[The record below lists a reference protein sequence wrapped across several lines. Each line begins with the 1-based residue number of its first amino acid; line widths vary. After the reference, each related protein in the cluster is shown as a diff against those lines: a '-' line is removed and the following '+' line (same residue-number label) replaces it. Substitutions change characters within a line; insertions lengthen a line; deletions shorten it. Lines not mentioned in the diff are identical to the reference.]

1 MELMARIEVIDQTLR
16 DGQQSYW
23 GMRMQ
28 AGQVLPV
35 ADAID
40 SAGYRVVD
48 LTGSSIFEVMVRFR
62 EENPWK
68 GLDALRAALPNSTL
82 RAGTRTNGIVGM
94 NVTPD
99 SIVELWIRT
108 LAKHGVESL
117 WIFDCLH
124 DAENMIRVA
133 KVARDAGLAPSP
145 QLNFSESPVHK
156 DTYYADVIERMI
168 VGGAAETIILGD
180 EAGVLGPE
188 RARRWIAMAQ
198 ERAAAGDTPL
208 EMHFHNR
215 TAMANL
221 NHIIG
226 VEEGV
231 RIVHSAISTLA
242 NGVSMPSTE
251 VTVENLRR
259 LGHEVAVDDSRFAE
273 VAEHFGGLA
282 DDEGFARGAP
292 VEYQVAAIQQQFPGG
307 MMGTLREQLKQVGMS
322 ERLPEVLE
330 EAIVVRSELGWPIMA
345 TPFSQLVGIQAL
357 LNVVQGERYATIPD
371 ENLMYLAGWY
381 GTPPGEVDQEVLDR
395 AAATARGKEM
405 LAAGHAPQPSL
416 ADIRKE
422 YGENLS
428 DEELLLRY
436 LIPGPDVDRVYEAD
450 NPIAPIRPRG
460 GPEGLPWLKDLLRN
474 SEARAVSAS
483 RGGVSVSLRK

>member
-1 MELMARIEVIDQTLR
+1 MARVEIIDQSLR

-23 GMRMQ
+23 GMRMR
-28 AGQVLPV
+28 AGQILPV
-35 ADAID
+35 AAAID

-62 EENPWK
+62 QENPWK
-68 GLDALRAALPNSTL
+68 GLDAIRAALPNSTL

-108 LAKHGVESL
+108 LAKHGIESL

-133 KVARDAGLAPSP
+133 KIARDAGMAPSP
-145 QLNFSESPVHK
+145 QLNFSESPVHT
-156 DTYYADVIERMI
+156 DEYYADVISRMI
-168 VGGAAETIILGD
+168 AGDAAETILLGD

-188 RARRWIAMAQ
+188 RARHWIRLAQ
-198 ERAAAGDTPL
+198 ERAAAGGTPL

-231 RIVHSAISTLA
+231 AIVHSAISTLA

-251 VTVENLRR
+251 VTVDNLRR

-292 VEYQVAAIQQQFPGG
+292 VEYSVAAIQQQFPGG
-307 MMGTLREQLKQVGMS
+307 MMGTLREQLKQVGMQD
-322 ERLPEVLE
+322 RLPAVLE
-330 EAIVVRSELGWPIMA
+330 EAIRVRSEMGWPIMA

-357 LNVVQGERYATIPD
+357 LNVVQGGERYATIPD

-381 GTPPGEVDQEVLDR
+381 GTPPGEVDPELLER
-395 AAATARGKEM
+395 AAATDRGRRM
-405 LAAGHAPQPSL
+405 MDAGHAPQPTL
-416 ADIRKE
+416 KQIRAE

-436 LIPGPDVDRVYEAD
+436 LIPGEDVEIMYRAD
-450 NPIAPIRPRG
+450 NPIEPILPLG
-460 GPEGLPWLKDLLRN
+460 GPEGLPWLKDLLRA
-474 SEARAVSAS
+474 SEARGVSAT
-483 RGGVSVSLRK
+483 RGGVSVTLRR

>member
-1 MELMARIEVIDQTLR
+1 MARIEIVDQSLR

-28 AGQVLPV
+28 AGQILPV
-35 ADAID
+35 AEAID
-40 SAGYRVVD
+40 SAGYRIVD
-48 LTGSSIFEVMVRFR
+48 LTGSSIFEVMVRYR
-62 EENPWK
+62 QENPWN
-68 GLDALRAALPNSTL
+68 GLDAIRAALPNSTL

-108 LAKHGVESL
+108 LAKHGIESL

-124 DAENMIRVA
+124 DVENMIRVA
-133 KVARDAGLAPSP
+133 RIARDAGLKPSP
-145 QLNFSESPVHK
+145 QINFSESPVHT
-156 DTYYADVIERMI
+156 DTYYGDVVERM
-168 VGGAAETIILGD
+168 VAGAAAETILLGD

-188 RARRWIAMAQ
+188 RARRWIRLMREHAH
-198 ERAAAGDTPL
+198 DTPL
-208 EMHFHNR
+208 ELHFHNR

-231 RIVHSAISTLA
+231 GIVHSAVSTLA

-251 VTVENLRR
+251 VTVDNMRR
-259 LGHEVAVDDSRFAE
+259 LGHEVAIDDSRLAE
-273 VAEHFGGLA
+273 VAAHFGALA
-282 DDEGFARGAP
+282 DEEGFARGAP
-292 VEYQVAAIQQQFPGG
+292 VEYQVANIQQQFPGG

-330 EAIVVRSELGWPIMA
+330 EAIRVRSEMGWPIMA

-371 ENLMYLAGWY
+371 ENLMYVAGWY
-381 GTPPGEVDQEVLDR
+381 GTPPGEVDAELRER
-395 AAATARGKEM
+395 AAATARGKQMMEV
-405 LAAGHAPQPSL
+405 GHAPQPSL
-416 ADIRKE
+416 KEIRAE

-436 LIPGPDVDRVYEAD
+436 LIPGNDVEAMYAAD
-450 NPIAPIRPRG
+450 NPIEPIRPIG
-460 GPEGLPWLKDLLRN
+460 GPEGLPWLRDLLAN
-474 SEARAVSAS
+474 SEARGLSAS
-483 RGGVSVSLRK
+483 RGGVSVTLRR

>member
-1 MELMARIEVIDQTLR
+1 MARVEIVDQSLR

-28 AGQVLPV
+28 AGQMLPV

-68 GLDALRAALPNSTL
+68 GLDAIRASLPNSTL

-108 LAKHGVESL
+108 LAKHGIESL

-133 KVARDAGLAPSP
+133 KIARDAGLAPSP
-145 QLNFSESPVHK
+145 QLNFSESPVHT
-156 DTYYADVIERMI
+156 DDYYADVISRMI
-168 VGGAAETIILGD
+168 AGDAAETIILGD

-188 RARRWIAMAQ
+188 RARGWIRLCQ
-198 ERAAAGDTPL
+198 ERASAGETPL

-226 VEEGV
+226 VEQGV
-231 RIVHSAISTLA
+231 RIAHSAISTLA

-251 VTVENLRR
+251 VTVDNLRR
-259 LGHEVAVDDSRFAE
+259 LGHEVPVDDSRFAE
-273 VAEHFGGLA
+273 VAEHFGALA
-282 DDEGFARGAP
+282 DDQGFARGAP
-292 VEYQVAAIQQQFPGG
+292 VEYSVAAIQQQFPGG
-307 MMGTLREQLKQVGMS
+307 MMGTLREQLKQVAM
-322 ERLPEVLE
+322 EDRLPAVLE
-330 EAIVVRSELGWPIMA
+330 EAIVVREEMGWPIMA

-371 ENLMYLAGWY
+371 ENMMYLAGWY
-381 GTPPGEVDQEVLDR
+381 GTPPGAVDQEVLDR
-395 AAATARGKEM
+395 VAASERGREI
-405 LAAGHAPQPSL
+405 LGAGGAPQPEL
-416 ADIRKE
+416 ADIRRE
-422 YGENLS
+422 YGEGLS

-436 LIPGPDVDRVYEAD
+436 LIPGHDVDKMYAAD
-450 NPIAPIRPRG
+450 NPIAPIHPLG
-460 GPEGLPWLKDLLRN
+460 GAAGMAWIKDLIADGRT
-474 SEARAVSAS
+474 RGVRVS
-483 RGGVSVSLRK
+483 RGPVGVTLRR

>member
-1 MELMARIEVIDQTLR
+1 MARIEIVDQTLR

-35 ADAID
+35 AEAID

-68 GLDALRAALPNSTL
+68 GLDAIRAALPNSTL

-108 LAKHGVESL
+108 LAKHGIESL

-124 DAENMIRVA
+124 DAENMVRVA
-133 KVARDAGLAPSP
+133 KIAREAGAAPSP
-145 QLNFSESPVHK
+145 QLNFSESPVHT
-156 DTYYADVIERMI
+156 DTYYADVIDRMI
-168 VGGAAETIILGD
+168 AGDAAETIILGD

-188 RARRWIAMAQ
+188 RARRWIRQSQ
-198 ERAAAGDTPL
+198 ERATAGETPL

-231 RIVHSAISTLA
+231 TILHSAISTLA

-251 VTVENLRR
+251 VTVDNMRR
-259 LGHEVAVDDSRFAE
+259 LGHEVAVDERRFAE

-282 DDEGFARGAP
+282 DDQGFQRGAP
-292 VEYQVAAIQQQFPGG
+292 VEYQVANVQQQFPGG

-322 ERLPEVLE
+322 DRLPAVLE
-330 EAIVVRSELGWPIMA
+330 EAIRVREEMGWPIMA

-357 LNVVQGERYATIPD
+357 LNVVGGERYATIPE

-381 GTPPGEVDQEVLDR
+381 GKPPGEVDPEVLDK

-405 LAAGHAPQPSL
+405 MEAGHAPQPSL
-416 ADIRKE
+416 KEIRAE

-436 LIPGPDVDRVYEAD
+436 LIPGEDVENMYRAD
-450 NPIAPIRPRG
+450 NPIEPIRPLG
-460 GPEGLPWLKDLLRN
+460 APGGLPWLRDLLSN
-474 SEARAVSAS
+474 SEARGLSAS
-483 RGGVSVSLRK
+483 RGGVSVTLRR

>member
-1 MELMARIEVIDQTLR
+1 MARIEIIDQTLR

-28 AGQVLPV
+28 AGQMLPV

-62 EENPWK
+62 QENPWQ
-68 GLDALRAALPNSTL
+68 GLDAIRAALPSSTL

-108 LAKHGVESL
+108 LAKHGIESL

-124 DAENMIRVA
+124 DAENMVRVA
-133 KVARDAGLAPSP
+133 KIARDAGLAPSP
-145 QLNFSESPVHK
+145 QLNFSQSPVHT
-156 DTYYADVIERMI
+156 DSYYADVIDRMI
-168 VGGAAETIILGD
+168 AGGAAETIILGD

-188 RARRWIAMAQ
+188 RARQWIRQSQ
-198 ERAAAGDTPL
+198 ERAAAGGTPL

-226 VEEGV
+226 VEQGV
-231 RIVHSAISTLA
+231 TILHSAISTLA

-251 VTVENLRR
+251 VTVDNMRR
-259 LGHEVAVDDSRFAE
+259 LGHEVAVDDRRFAE

-282 DDEGFARGAP
+282 DDQGFQRGAP
-292 VEYQVAAIQQQFPGG
+292 VEYQVANVQQQFPGG
-307 MMGTLREQLKQVGMS
+307 MMGTLREQLKQVNMS

-330 EAIVVRSELGWPIMA
+330 EAIRVREEMGWPIMA

-357 LNVVQGERYATIPD
+357 LNVVQGERYATIPE

-381 GTPPGEVDQEVLDR
+381 GTPPGEVDPEVLEK

-405 LAAGHAPQPSL
+405 MDVGHAPQPEL
-416 ADIRKE
+416 KDIRSE

-436 LIPGPDVDRVYEAD
+436 LIPGEDVETMYEAD
-450 NPIAPIRPRG
+450 NPIVPIRPLG
-460 GPEGLPWLKDLLRN
+460 GPGGLPWLKDLLRN
-474 SEARAVSAS
+474 SEARGVSAT
-483 RGGVSVSLRK
+483 RGGVSVTLRR

>member
-1 MELMARIEVIDQTLR
+1 MARIEIVDQTLR

-23 GMRMQ
+23 GMRMR
-28 AGQVLPV
+28 AGQILPV

-48 LTGSSIFEVMVRFR
+48 LTGSSIFEVLVRFR
-62 EENPWK
+62 QENPWK
-68 GLDALRAALPNSTL
+68 GLDAIRAALPNSTL

-108 LAKHGVESL
+108 LAKHGIESL

-124 DAENMIRVA
+124 DAENMVRVA
-133 KVARDAGLAPSP
+133 RIARDAGMAPSP
-145 QLNFSESPVHK
+145 QLNFSESPVHT
-156 DTYYADVIERMI
+156 DDYYADVISRMI
-168 VGGAAETIILGD
+168 AGEAAETILLGD

-188 RARRWIAMAQ
+188 RARRWIRLAQ
-198 ERAAAGDTPL
+198 ERAAAGGVPL

-231 RIVHSAISTLA
+231 RIVHSAISTVA

-251 VTVENLRR
+251 VTVDNLRR

-273 VAEHFGGLA
+273 VAEHLAGLA
-282 DDEGFARGAP
+282 DDEGFAHGAP
-292 VEYQVAAIQQQFPGG
+292 VEYSVAAIQQQFPGG
-307 MMGTLREQLKQVGMS
+307 MMGTLREQLKQVNMT

-330 EAIVVRSELGWPIMA
+330 EAIRVREEMGWPIMA

-371 ENLMYLAGWY
+371 ENLMYVAGWY
-381 GTPPGEVDQEVLDR
+381 GKPPGEVDPELLER
-395 AAATARGKEM
+395 AASTERGKQM
-405 LAAGHAPQPSL
+405 MDAGHAPQPSL
-416 ADIRKE
+416 KEIRAE
-422 YGENLS
+422 YGESLS

-436 LIPGPDVDRVYEAD
+436 LIPGNDVDEMYRAD
-450 NPIAPIRPRG
+450 NPIEPIRPLG
-460 GPEGLPWLKDLLRN
+460 TPGGLPWLRDLLRN
-474 SEARAVSAS
+474 REARGLSAT
-483 RGGVSVSLRK
+483 RAGVSVTLRR

>member
-1 MELMARIEVIDQTLR
+1 MARIEIVDQTLR

-23 GMRMQ
+23 GMRMRP
-28 AGQVLPV
+28 GQVLPV
-35 ADAID
+35 AEAID
-40 SAGYRVVD
+40 SAGYRIVD
-48 LTGSSIFEVMVRFR
+48 LTGSSMFEVLIRFR

-68 GLDALRAALPNSTL
+68 GLDAVHAALPNSTL

-108 LAKHGVESL
+108 LAKHGIESL

-133 KVARDAGLAPSP
+133 KIARDAGVAPSP
-145 QLNFSESPVHK
+145 QLNFSESPVHT
-156 DTYYADVIERMI
+156 DAYYADVISRM
-168 VGGAAETIILGD
+168 VAGGAAETIILGD

-188 RARRWIAMAQ
+188 RARRWIRLMQ
-198 ERAAAGDTPL
+198 ETAAAGGVPL
-208 EMHFHNR
+208 ELHFHNR

-231 RIVHSAISTLA
+231 SIVHSAVSTLA

-251 VTVENLRR
+251 VTVDNLRR
-259 LGHEVAVDDSRFAE
+259 LGHEVAIDDSRLAE
-273 VAEHFGGLA
+273 VAEHFGALA
-282 DDEGFARGAP
+282 DEEGFERGAP
-292 VEYQVAAIQQQFPGG
+292 VEYAVANIQQQFPGG

-322 ERLPEVLE
+322 ERLPAVLE
-330 EAIVVRSELGWPIMA
+330 EAIRVRAEMGWPIMA

-357 LNVVQGERYATIPD
+357 LNVVQGERYATIPE

-381 GTPPGEVDQEVLDR
+381 GTPPGEVDPELLDR
-395 AAATARGKEM
+395 AASTDRGKRM
-405 LAAGHAPQPSL
+405 MDAGHAPQPSL
-416 ADIRKE
+416 KEIRKE
-422 YGENLS
+422 YGESLS

-436 LIPGPDVDRVYEAD
+436 LIPGNDVEAMYAADR
-450 NPIAPIRPRG
+450 PIEPIRPIG
-460 GPEGLPWLKDLLRN
+460 APGGLPWLRDLLM
-474 SEARAVSAS
+474 SSQARGLSAT
-483 RGGVSVSLRK
+483 RGGVSVTLRR

>member
-1 MELMARIEVIDQTLR
+1 MARVEIVDQSLR

-23 GMRMQ
+23 GMRMR
-28 AGQVLPV
+28 AGQILPV
-35 ADAID
+35 AEAID

-62 EENPWK
+62 QENPWK
-68 GLDALRAALPNSTL
+68 GLDAIRAALPNSTL

-108 LAKHGVESL
+108 LAKHGIESL

-124 DAENMIRVA
+124 DAENMVRVA
-133 KVARDAGLAPSP
+133 KIARDAGLAPSP
-145 QLNFSESPVHK
+145 QLNFSESPVHT
-156 DTYYADVIERMI
+156 DEYYADVISRM
-168 VGGAAETIILGD
+168 VAGGAAETILLGD

-188 RARRWIAMAQ
+188 RARRWIRLMR
-198 ERAAAGDTPL
+198 ERAGELPL
-208 EMHFHNR
+208 ELHFHNR

-231 RIVHSAISTLA
+231 SIVHSAVSTLA

-251 VTVENLRR
+251 VTIDNMRR
-259 LGHEVAVDDSRFAE
+259 LGHEVAVDDSRIAE
-273 VAEHFGGLA
+273 VAEHFGALA
-282 DDEGFARGAP
+282 DDEGFSRGAP
-292 VEYQVAAIQQQFPGG
+292 VEYQVANIQQQFPGG
-307 MMGTLREQLKQVGMS
+307 MMGTLREQLKQVGMT

-330 EAIVVRSELGWPIMA
+330 EAIRVRSEMGWPIMA

-371 ENLMYLAGWY
+371 ENLMYVAGWY
-381 GTPPGEVDQEVLDR
+381 GTPPGEVDAELTER
-395 AAATARGKEM
+395 AAATERGRQMMEV
-405 LAAGHAPQPSL
+405 GHAPQPSL
-416 ADIRKE
+416 KEIRAS
-422 YGENLS
+422 YGESLS

-436 LIPGPDVDRVYEAD
+436 LIPGNDVDAMYAAD
-450 NPIAPIRPRG
+450 RPIEPVLPIG
-460 GPEGLPWLKDLLRN
+460 GPDGMPWLRDLLAN
-474 SEARAVSAS
+474 SEARGISAS
-483 RGGVSVSLRK
+483 RGGVGVTLRR

>member
-1 MELMARIEVIDQTLR
+1 MARIEIVDQSLR

-23 GMRMQ
+23 GMRMR
-28 AGQVLPV
+28 AGHILPV
-35 ADAID
+35 AAAID

-48 LTGSSIFEVMVRFR
+48 LTGSSIFEVLVRFR
-62 EENPWK
+62 QDDPWK
-68 GLDALRAALPNSTL
+68 GLDAIRAALPHSKL

-108 LAKHGVESL
+108 LAKHGIESL

-124 DAENMIRVA
+124 DAENMVRVA
-133 KVARDAGLAPSP
+133 KIARDAGLEPSP
-145 QLNFSESPVHK
+145 QLNFSESPVHT
-156 DTYYADVIERMI
+156 DEYYADVISRMI
-168 VGGAAETIILGD
+168 AGAAAETILLGD

-188 RARRWIAMAQ
+188 RARRWIRLCQ
-198 ERAAAGDTPL
+198 ERAAAAGVPL
-208 EMHFHNR
+208 ELHFHNR

-231 RIVHSAISTLA
+231 SIVHSAVSTLA

-251 VTVENLRR
+251 VTIDNMRR
-259 LGHEVAVDDSRFAE
+259 LGHEVAVDDSRIAE
-273 VAEHFGGLA
+273 VAEHFGALA
-282 DDEGFARGAP
+282 DDEGFTRGAP
-292 VEYQVAAIQQQFPGG
+292 VEYQVANIQQQFPGG
-307 MMGTLREQLKQVGMS
+307 MMGTLREQLKQVGMT

-330 EAIVVRSELGWPIMA
+330 EAIRVRAEMGWPIMA

-371 ENLMYLAGWY
+371 ENLMYIAGWY
-381 GTPPGEVDQEVLDR
+381 GTPPGEVDPELMER
-395 AAATARGKEM
+395 AAATERGRQMIE
-405 LAAGHAPQPSL
+405 AGHAPQPTL
-416 ADIRKE
+416 KEIRKE
-422 YGENLS
+422 YGESLS

-436 LIPGPDVDRVYEAD
+436 LIPGNDVDAMYAAKQ
-450 NPIAPIRPRG
+450 PIEPILPLG
-460 GPEGLPWLKDLLRN
+460 GPAGMPWIRDLLAA
-474 SEARAVSAS
+474 SEARALSAT
-483 RGGVSVSLRK
+483 RGGVSVSLRR

>member
-1 MELMARIEVIDQTLR
+1 MARIEVIDQSLR

-23 GMRMQ
+23 GMRMR
-28 AGQVLPV
+28 AGQILPV
-35 ADAID
+35 APAID
-40 SAGYRVVD
+40 AAGYRVVD

-68 GLDALRAALPNSTL
+68 GLDAIRAAFPTATL

-99 SIVELWIRT
+99 SIVELWVRT
-108 LAKHGVESL
+108 LAKHGIGSL

-133 KVARDAGLAPSP
+133 KIARDAGMDPSP
-145 QLNFSESPVHK
+145 QLNFSESPVHT
-156 DTYYADVIERMI
+156 DDYYADVIDRMI
-168 VGGAAETIILGD
+168 AGGAAHTIILGD

-188 RARRWIAMAQ
+188 RARRWIRQSQ
-198 ERAAAGDTPL
+198 ERASAGNALL

-231 RIVHSAISTLA
+231 HIVHSAISTLA

-251 VTVENLRR
+251 VTVDNLRR

-273 VAEHFGGLA
+273 VAEHFGALA
-282 DDEGFARGAP
+282 DEEGFQRGAP
-292 VEYQVAAIQQQFPGG
+292 VEYQVANIQQQFPGG
-307 MMGTLREQLKQVGMS
+307 MMGTLREQLKQVGMTD
-322 ERLPEVLE
+322 RLPAVLE
-330 EAIVVRSELGWPIMA
+330 EAIRVREEMGWPIMA

-395 AAATARGKEM
+395 AAANPRGKAMMEV
-405 LAAGHAPQPSL
+405 GHAPQPSL
-416 ADIRKE
+416 KEIRAE

-436 LIPGPDVDRVYEAD
+436 LIPGNDVDNMYAAD
-450 NPIAPIRPRG
+450 NPIEPILPIG
-460 GPEGLPWLKDLLRN
+460 GPDGVPWIKDVLR
-474 SEARAVSAS
+474 ARDVRAISAS
-483 RGGVSVSLRK
+483 RGGVRVTLRR